1 MAIVATAIVGS
12 CLQHATA
19 QWTANGTH
27 IFNSNTGNVGI
38 GTGAVIPPAR
48 LTVKGSGGV
57 PAGTWVSAGAPL
69 FVGFGEQNI
78 GNADYIL
85 NLASTLTNARP
96 VFIGRRSKG
105 TLAAPSSVANN
116 DFLMSFLTSGYDGTS
131 FQNPAGIDFYVD
143 GAPAAGSVPARISFV
158 TGSNSGNRAERMKIL
173 SGGDVSITTGSL
185 GIVSG
190 DLNMGSANRTI
201 QFATPT
207 LGGIGMMNMFPSG
220 LQNSDRMVLQ
230 HSPNFPTWGLQYQDT
245 SDRFNFLAGGVG
257 VMTVDLGNQRVGI
270 GTKTPSSTLEVGGQ
284 VTITGGAPG
293 LGKVLTS
300 DANGLASWTTPG
312 ATPWSVSGNNIFNTN
327 TANVGIGTNSPSVKL
342 DVNSTSSYTARFNG
356 GNSMYMGIF
365 ENNLYRGYIGSFAGN
380 AADVDFG
387 TGGGNTGGKVHLTTQ
402 AIPRLTI
409 DSIGQV
415 GIGTTVPTA
424 QIDVFNNTVNRSL
437 NIISSAA
444 NGQIANISTTVALN
458 SGNDLLQLDLPVAQ
472 GPDAQFIEAS
482 AGGVKF
488 AVNSDGRVGIG
499 GSALANVG
507 LHIQTGTDAAPAS
520 GGYLV
525 TGATSG
531 ENLSIDNNE
540 IMARNNGV
548 ISTLFLQN
556 NGGTLAMC
564 ANAGNVTIGTTT
576 VATGYK
582 LSVNGKIIGTE
593 VRVDAK
599 ANWPDYVFS
608 ADHKLMPLEDLEASI
623 NANKH
628 LPGIPSAIEVKNNG
642 IMLGEMQTK
651 QMEKIEELTLYMI
664 QLSKENKDLKARLE
678 KLEKQ

>member
-1 MAIVATAIVGS
+1 MRKQLLKKLSAFIVSGMVFSATAN
-12 CLQHATA
+12 A
-19 QWTANGTH
+19 QWVALGNDIYNT
-27 IFNSNTGNVGI
+27 NTGKVGI
-38 GTGAVIPPAR
+38 GTGTTTIPSGM
-48 LTVKGSGGV
+48 LTVKGAGSV
-57 PAGTWVSAGAPL
+57 PASSWVAAGSPL
-69 FVGFGEQNI
+69 FTGFGENAI

-85 NLASTLTNARP
+85 SMASAASNARP
-96 VFIGRRSKG
+96 VFVGRRSRG
-105 TLAAPSSVANN
+105 TLAAPTALANN
-116 DFLMSFLTSGYDGTS
+116 DFIMSMLASGYDGAA
-131 FQNPAGIDFYVD
+131 FQNPSTIDFFVD
-143 GAPAAGSVPARISFV
+143 GAPSAGNIPTRISFV
-158 TGSNSGNRAERMKIL
+158 TGSNSGNRAERLKIGNTGDITMNANQL
-173 SGGDVSITTGSL
+173 FLQKTSGNL
-185 GIVSG
+185 G
-190 DLNMGSANRTI
+190 
-201 QFATPT
+201 
-207 LGGIGMMNMFPSG
+207 LG
-220 LQNSDRMVLQ
+220 
-230 HSPNFPTWGLQYQDT
+230 
-245 SDRFNFLAGGVG
+245 
-257 VMTVDLGNQRVGI
+257 
-270 GTKTPSSTLEVGGQ
+270 
-284 VTITGGAPG
+284 TITPAARLDVLGAVKITDGTQG

-312 ATPWSVSGNNIFNTN
+312 ATPWSISGNNIFNTN
-327 TANVGIGTNSPSVKL
+327 TANVGIGTTTPSVKL
-342 DVNSTSSYTARFNG
+342 DVKSASAFTAKFNG
-356 GNSMYMGIF
+356 GSNMYMGIF
-365 ENNLYRGYIGSFAGN
+365 ENDLYRGYIGSYAGN

-402 AIPRLTI
+402 ATPRLTI

-415 GIGTTVPTA
+415 GIGTTTPTA

-458 SGNDLLQLDLPVAQ
+458 TANDLLQLDLPATQ

-482 AGGVKF
+482 AGGTKF

-593 VRVDAK
+593 VRVEAK
-599 ANWPDYVFS
+599 ANWPDYVFN
-608 ADHKLMPLEDLEASI
+608 ADHKLLPLEDLEASI

-628 LPGIPSAIEVKNNG
+628 LPGIPSATEVKNGG

-664 QLSKENKDLKARLE
+664 QLNKENKELKARLE
-678 KLEKQ
+678 KLEKK